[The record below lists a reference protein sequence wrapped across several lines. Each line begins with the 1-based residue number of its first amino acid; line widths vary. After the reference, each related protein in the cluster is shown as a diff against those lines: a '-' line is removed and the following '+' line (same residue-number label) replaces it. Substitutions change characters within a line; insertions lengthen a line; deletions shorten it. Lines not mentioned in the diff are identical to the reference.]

1 MKSRHVCGRKD
12 TVYRLDNSFKDSVC
26 MVGAVLIFT
35 ITREERNRT
44 SGRPA
49 RLGNF
54 INPSNRGLCFTVYLK
69 TLGVNI

>member
-1 MKSRHVCGRKD
+1 
-12 TVYRLDNSFKDSVC
+12 

-35 ITREERNRT
+35 ITREERNRA

-69 TLGVNI
+69 TLGVNV